1 VPDAAANTLTLDAV
15 GPAFSGEGMTNYQ
28 DVIAF
33 VSDDHR
39 TLTSRVQEPDGQ
51 WRQFMQAHY
60 HRAR

>member
-1 VPDAAANTLTLDAV
+1 MAK
-15 GPAFSGEGMTNYQ
+15 YQ

-39 TLTSRVQEPDGQ
+39 TLTSRMLGPDGQ
-51 WRQFMQAHY
+51 WHQFMQAHY